1 MSIGI
6 SGMVGRGICRD
17 DSLLIKSVG
26 VLLIIVFMDIKEIQS
41 MFAEMGLA
49 TQEQREKYAEELSV
63 IFDNSQTAGIE
74 KKVCSN
80 TISNLERYA

>member
-1 MSIGI
+1 
-6 SGMVGRGICRD
+6 
-17 DSLLIKSVG
+17 
-26 VLLIIVFMDIKEIQS
+26 MDIKEIQS

>member
-1 MSIGI
+1 MILSY
-6 SGMVGRGICRD
+6 ME
-17 DSLLIKSVG
+17 LE
-26 VLLIIVFMDIKEIQS
+26 EIQS

-63 IFDNSQTAGIE
+63 NYDNFQTSGME
-74 KKVCSN
+74 KKVCTN